1 MPDTNQGIKAMEEN
15 QQETINFP
23 ITLYYIFT
31 SSHSHLKELG
41 YNKITINNQEEFD
54 RLKGQYLL
62 VKDEETAKNVIASL
76 KQGFN
81 EVEI

>member
-1 MPDTNQGIKAMEEN
+1 MKEN
-15 QQETINFP
+15 KQETIDFP
-23 ITLYYIFT
+23 IEVVEIFT
-31 SSHSHLKELG
+31 STHSHLKELD
-41 YNKITINNQEEFD
+41 YRRITINNQEEFD
-54 RLKGQYLL
+54 RVKGQYLL

>member
-1 MPDTNQGIKAMEEN
+1 MPDTNQGIKTMEEN
-15 QQETINFP
+15 KQETINFP

-54 RLKGQYLL
+54 RFKEQLFM

-76 KQGFN
+76 KQSFK